1 MNTKDTIIDEARKVF
16 EKFGFNKTSMAD
28 IALAARKG
36 RRTLYTYFTN
46 KEEVFKAVIDT
57 EVNNLAER
65 LKEIVYSKMP
75 VDQKLRLYLHTRMK
89 MLRELTVY
97 YSALRED
104 FINNLGLIEG
114 LRKEKDKIEVGI
126 IKEML
131 DEGIRGRLFS
141 IGDTLLISKSIVVAM
156 KGFEMPIFMGDED
169 YDFDELINP
178 MIELF
183 FKGVMVKQDL

>member
-65 LKEIVYSKMP
+65 LKEIVYSKVP

-183 FKGVMVKQDL
+183 FKGVMVKQD

>member
-114 LRKEKDKIEVGI
+114 LRREKDKIEEGI

-131 DEGIRGRLFS
+131 DEGIRDRLFS

-183 FKGVMVKQDL
+183 FKGVMVKQDS